1 MHLSTKSVRIILTDI
16 CWRRSYF
23 VRIIADMVPQLVH
36 LLELVHEL
44 ALIVHYN
51 ILCGRPTNSSL
62 LANYHYYFVS
72 EHALGAL

>member
-1 MHLSTKSVRIILTDI
+1 MLKMTKFVG
-16 CWRRSYF
+16 WRRSYF
-23 VRIIADMVPQLVH
+23 VRIIDGIVPKLVH

-51 ILCGRPTNSSL
+51 ILCGRPTNSGLS
-62 LANYHYYFVS
+62 ANYNYYVVS